1 LTTIPTQIPLKSK
14 GVRRN
19 TMKTEIETPDLQP
32 LIIPCDCGSPDAV
45 WRGNKCN
52 LRMYVCEDCAKLY
65 PELNTE
71 N

>member
-1 LTTIPTQIPLKSK
+1 MNQEP
-14 GVRRN
+14 
-19 TMKTEIETPDLQP
+19 IETPDLEP

-45 WRGNKCN
+45 WRGDKCG
-52 LRMYVCEDCAKLY
+52 LRMYVCDDCAKLY

>member
-1 LTTIPTQIPLKSK
+1 
-14 GVRRN
+14 
-19 TMKTEIETPDLQP
+19 MKTEIETPDLQP

>member
-1 LTTIPTQIPLKSK
+1 MEPQTNRETRP
-14 GVRRN
+14 
-19 TMKTEIETPDLQP
+19 MKTTESETPDLQP

-45 WRGNKCN
+45 WRGDKCGH
-52 LRMYVCEDCAKLY
+52 RMYVCEDCAKLY